1 MRTVIG
7 QQGEVK
13 VVKLDVLPDGLVS
26 GTVEKIG
33 SAWIISHSE
42 KGHHHVIDGD
52 VEVLERVKDLPIGM
66 RILYALVKEP
76 TALKQLAPDEH
87 GKIGLEPGIYELRRA
102 REYNPFLEEARA
114 VQD

>member
-1 MRTVIG
+1 MRKVIG

-13 VVKLDVLPDGLVS
+13 VIKIDVLPDGLKANS
-26 GTVEKIG
+26 VEKIG

-42 KGHHHVIDGD
+42 KGHHHVIDGN
-52 VEVLERVKDLPIGM
+52 VEVLERVENVPAGM

-87 GKIGLEPGIYELRRA
+87 GKVALEPGIYELRRA
-102 REYNPFLEEARA
+102 REFNPFLKEARA
-114 VQD
+114 VAD